1 MRLYFVF
8 LICLPIIVKAGTLDE
23 IIVTANRSNARTLL
37 PAVELDRRQIQRRA
51 PIALTDIVAGLP
63 SVGVRT
69 NSRGEAVIRIRGSE
83 ERQTALFLDG
93 APLNV
98 PWDGRVDM
106 SSLPADIVER
116 AMVIHSAAPIEYG
129 ANAVLGVVDLS
140 TRTSCEE
147 LCSARVERGE
157 DGIQTYNLIGGKA
170 LQELSFVA
178 AANYRVRDGEAVAD
192 SSSIPFAAI
201 SNGRRINTDN
211 ESVGFWGSVGYEG
224 SRVDARVSQLFVDSS
239 RGIAAAGH
247 LDPAST
253 NPRYWRYPD
262 WRLSQT
268 TLNSGVS
275 ATDRVKIRNTVWF
288 QKFTQTIDRYADA
301 AYSNMVEREED
312 RDTTLGARFA
322 VYVDSEKFS
331 YRLIGSFQQTEHQ
344 QVDTDITTGMRGG
357 KKFFKQ
363 RLLSLGGELD
373 FSPFEKVNISLGGSY
388 DKSATPEAGGREPQR
403 DLEDWAA
410 SLLSAWQVNDE
421 LTISSSIG
429 RRTRFA
435 SLRELYGESLG
446 TFLLNPGLQPE
457 TALLADISFDWQ
469 PDSLPFQLNVTPW
482 VTRIQNALGR
492 RQVGSKR
499 QRWPWAI
506 AFGQKNRC
514 REPCPITHGDH
525 NKTFTYRHNI
535 VSIYMVCQVYQK
547 SGNGV
552 VVR

>member
-1 MRLYFVF
+1 M
-8 LICLPIIVKAGTLDE
+8 
-23 IIVTANRSNARTLL
+23 
-37 PAVELDRRQIQRRA
+37 
-51 PIALTDIVAGLP
+51 
-63 SVGVRT
+63 
-69 NSRGEAVIRIRGSE
+69 
-83 ERQTALFLDG
+83 
-93 APLNV
+93 
-98 PWDGRVDM
+98 
-106 SSLPADIVER
+106 
-116 AMVIHSAAPIEYG
+116 
-129 ANAVLGVVDLS
+129 
-140 TRTSCEE
+140 
-147 LCSARVERGE
+147 
-157 DGIQTYNLIGGKA
+157 
-170 LQELSFVA
+170 
-178 AANYRVRDGEAVAD
+178 
-192 SSSIPFAAI
+192 
-201 SNGRRINTDN
+201 
-211 ESVGFWGSVGYEG
+211 
-224 SRVDARVSQLFVDSS
+224 SQLFVDSS

-344 QVDTDITTGMRGG
+344 QVDTDITTGMREG

-492 RQVGSKR
+492 KQVGSKR